1 MNIKILV
8 VDDEYLVRLGIRE
21 TIDWEEHGFSI
32 VGEAADGRKGLELAL
47 NKKPDIILTDIR
59 MPFMDGLEFMH
70 QIRSHGLNSK
80 IVVLTGYA
88 EFDYVKTAMD
98 NGASAYLLKPIENE
112 QLLDTMIQLGQEIR
126 RQRKEEE
133 YYKKLEKEIPAI
145 EQKFFKDLIYGALT
159 DEKAIHEKIEL
170 CRIPLKTNDNIVLVI
185 RMDNYEEHI
194 RKMKLE
200 QVKEMNNE
208 IRKTIGACL
217 IERKKFSGAIVEDQ
231 PGLWVAIIH
240 ITYKPEEAIPEI
252 MEKCKHLIVELEKI
266 IDRSFS
272 IGISGLCKKITDV
285 SQGYRKACS
294 AASNNW
300 MPGISSI
307 ICAKQEQNPIL
318 RREIRDALEY
328 IKLHF
333 HEEITIDD
341 VAKAIYISPDYL
353 MHLFKSE
360 LGKTFNQCL
369 TNYRIEMAK
378 KYLRDPQYKIYE
390 VSEMV
395 GYKDSKYFS
404 QLFKK
409 NMGMLPS
416 EYAQQ
421 AD

>member
-126 RQRKEEE
+126 RQRKEKE

-170 CRIPLKTNDNIVLVI
+170 CRIPLKTNDNMIIPQKVSVL
-185 RMDNYEEHI
+185 N
-194 RKMKLE
+194 
-200 QVKEMNNE
+200 
-208 IRKTIGACL
+208 
-217 IERKKFSGAIVEDQ
+217 
-231 PGLWVAIIH
+231 
-240 ITYKPEEAIPEI
+240 
-252 MEKCKHLIVELEKI
+252 KI
-266 IDRSFS
+266 S
-272 IGISGLCKKITDV
+272 
-285 SQGYRKACS
+285 
-294 AASNNW
+294 
-300 MPGISSI
+300 
-307 ICAKQEQNPIL
+307 
-318 RREIRDALEY
+318 
-328 IKLHF
+328 
-333 HEEITIDD
+333 
-341 VAKAIYISPDYL
+341 
-353 MHLFKSE
+353 
-360 LGKTFNQCL
+360 
-369 TNYRIEMAK
+369 
-378 KYLRDPQYKIYE
+378 
-390 VSEMV
+390 
-395 GYKDSKYFS
+395 
-404 QLFKK
+404 
-409 NMGMLPS
+409 
-416 EYAQQ
+416 
-421 AD
+421 